1 MTVDG
6 RAGVTAELVHQ
17 LVAAQFPQWAE
28 LAVVP
33 VPVDGWDNRTYR
45 LGEEL
50 TVRLPTHERYLA
62 GVAKEDR
69 WLPVL
74 APQLPLPVPVP
85 VATGRPGHGYPHPWS
100 VRRWIPGRPVA
111 GASIAD
117 PAKFATRLAA
127 FLWALRRVDAIGGP
141 AGGEHSFYQGCPPGH
156 YEAEVQAALDEL
168 GAEVDRVACQAVWD
182 GALASTWSQPP
193 VWFHGDIAAG
203 NLLLDDQ
210 GGLCA
215 VLDFG
220 TSGVGD
226 PACDLVIAWTLFL
239 GDARAVFTDAMALDA
254 DVWARARGW
263 AIWKALILLASRV
276 GTANED
282 AANRAVVTEVL
293 TDHADHR

>member
-1 MTVDG
+1 MTADG
-6 RAGVTAELVHQ
+6 RAGVTAALVHR
-17 LVAAQFPQWAE
+17 LVASQFPQWAE

-50 TVRLPTHERYLA
+50 TVRLPTHQRYVA

-74 APQLPLPVPVP
+74 APRLPLPVPVP
-85 VATGRPGHGYPHPWS
+85 VATGRPGLGYPHPWS
-100 VRRWIPGRPVA
+100 VRRWLPGRSAAEAPVA
-111 GASIAD
+111 D
-117 PAKFATRLAA
+117 LTEFAVQLAA
-127 FLWALRRVDAIGGP
+127 FLQALQGVDTTGGP
-141 AGGEHSFYQGCPPGH
+141 VGGEHNFYRGCPPGH
-156 YEAEVQAALDEL
+156 YAAEVRAALDEV
-168 GAEVDRVACQAVWD
+168 GTEVDRVACQAVWD
-182 GALASTWSQPP
+182 AALASTWSQPP
-193 VWFHGDIAAG
+193 VWFHGDIAVG

-210 GGLCA
+210 GRLSA

-226 PACDLVIAWTLFL
+226 PACELVIAWTFL
-239 GDARAVFTDAMALDA
+239 RGDARAAFVDAIALHA

-263 AIWKALILLASRV
+263 ALWKALIRLAGRS
-276 GTANED
+276 GTADED

-293 TDHADHR
+293 TDHAGRR